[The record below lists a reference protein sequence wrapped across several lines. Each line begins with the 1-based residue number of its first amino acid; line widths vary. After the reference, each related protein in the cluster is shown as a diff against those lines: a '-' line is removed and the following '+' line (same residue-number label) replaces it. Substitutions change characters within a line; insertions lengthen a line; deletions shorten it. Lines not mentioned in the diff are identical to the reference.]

1 MKQKDIGVKN
11 KIKLNSE
18 KVKSV
23 NKLIKVLKL
32 STLGMLVSLIV
43 TYFVLRVVYEA
54 GGFSISMDADLSKNS
69 GLIMYE
75 KMAEKIDRKV
85 LKATKVE
92 YMDNISIDWL
102 PENLNKE
109 GEGSH
114 NGDNYLAY
122 SFYVENKGSETIN
135 YWYKVLVDDVVKNVD
150 RAIRVMIY
158 RNDEKTVYAKA
169 NATTGN
175 AEPGTKAFY
184 SEQKVLVE
192 SRETFAPG
200 DIDKFTIVIFIEG
213 DDPDCIDDLIG
224 GAMNMHMDITAEFLD
239 EEEEVK

>member
-18 KVKSV
+18 KTKSI
-23 NKLIKVLKL
+23 NKMIKVLKI
-32 STLGMLVSLIV
+32 STLGMLVTLIV
-43 TYFVLRVVYEA
+43 TYFVLRIVYEA
-54 GGFSISMDADLSKNS
+54 GGFSISMDPDLAKNS

-75 KMAEKIDRKV
+75 KISEKLDRKV
-85 LKATKVE
+85 LKATKVDH
-92 YMDNISIDWL
+92 MDNISIDWL
-102 PENLNKE
+102 PDNLNKI

-135 YWYKVLVDDVVKNVD
+135 YWYKVVVDDVIKNVD

-158 RNDEKTVYAKA
+158 RNDEKTLYAKVNEA
-169 NATTGN
+169 TGN
-175 AEPGTKAFY
+175 AEPGTKVFY
-184 SEQKVLVE
+184 SEQNVLVE
-192 SRETFAPG
+192 SRKEFSPG

-213 DDPDCIDDLIG
+213 DDPDCVDELIG
-224 GAMNMHMDITAEFLD
+224 GAMNMHMDITAEFVEQ
-239 EEEEVK
+239 EEIK

>member
-18 KVKSV
+18 KTKSI
-23 NKLIKVLKL
+23 NKMIKVLKI
-32 STLGMLVSLIV
+32 STLGMLVTLIV
-43 TYFVLRVVYEA
+43 TYFVLRIVYEA
-54 GGFSISMDADLSKNS
+54 GGFSISMDPDLAQNS

-75 KMAEKIDRKV
+75 KISEKLDRKV
-85 LKATKVE
+85 LKATKVD

-102 PENLNKE
+102 PDNLNKI

-135 YWYKVLVDDVVKNVD
+135 YWYKVVVDDVIKNVD

-158 RNDEKTVYAKA
+158 RNDEKTLYAKV
-169 NATTGN
+169 NETTGN
-175 AEPGTKAFY
+175 AEPGTKVFY

-192 SRETFAPG
+192 SRKEFSPG

-213 DDPDCIDDLIG
+213 DDPDCVDELIG
-224 GAMNMHMDITAEFLD
+224 GAMNMHMDITAEFVEQ
-239 EEEEVK
+239 EEIK